1 MVLPERNPENKR
13 KRMNEVL
20 KPFELDKCPA
30 SRLPEEVQSFMKAIV
45 SVCSY
50 GNIRVTS
57 GEKGGKSREKNVRL
71 WFWFYF

>member
-45 SVCSY
+45 SV
-50 GNIRVTS
+50 
-57 GEKGGKSREKNVRL
+57 EKGGKSRETNVRL